1 MTEYFVGKLEELEE
15 KKVKEVTVKDNL
27 KVLLSKFDGQVYA
40 TSHKCTH
47 YGVSHYWD
55 YVLNYSEC
63 KRTKVLNIGFPYQRR
78 LFDPWHGACF
88 NLTTGDIEDA
98 PALDHLQKYKV
109 IMKGNDI
116 YIETNESTLKAARR
130 IPKCSSGVSPFND
143 YVVVIIGGGAAGNA
157 AAEKLREDGF
167 EGRIVIISRE
177 TYLPIDRP
185 KLSKGLGMQLEKI
198 ELRKKEFYNDMY
210 ITLKLGMSVTAVD
223 SESKVV
229 TISNNEKFKYD
240 SLIIATG
247 ASPRSIPIPGIDLG
261 GVLYLRTY
269 DDHKRIENAVAGE
282 EKKNVVIIGSSFIGM
297 EVAAICA
304 KKANVSVIG
313 METVPFERILGL
325 EVGRTIQKLHETN
338 NVKFYMS
345 ASVKGIEPSSTDP
358 TKVGAVIINDGVKI
372 PADIIVVGAGVAPA
386 TEFLKDS
393 RGFTLEKDG
402 SIKVDENFKVV
413 GLKDVY
419 AIGDIARFPYHI
431 TGESLRI
438 EHWSFAVNTGRAVA
452 ELIAKKRLVPFKRIP
467 YFWSAQ
473 YGKSLRYAGYASSY
487 DDVIVHGSLE
497 ELKFAVYYS
506 RGDKVL
512 AVATLGKDPLAS
524 HCAELLRLG
533 LLPSAT
539 EIRAGKDPLD
549 IEIKA

>member
-47 YGVSHYWD
+47 YGAPLINGV
-55 YVLNYSEC
+55 YSSDG
-63 KRTKVLNIGFPYQRR
+63 RITWQA
-78 LFDPWHGACF
+78 PWHGACF

-109 IMKGNDI
+109 IMKGTDI
-116 YIETNESTLKAARR
+116 YIETNESTLSAARR

-167 EGRIVIISRE
+167 EGRILVISRE

-210 ITLKLGMSVTAVD
+210 ITFKLGMSVTAVD

-229 TISNNEKFKYD
+229 TTSNNEKFKYD

-247 ASPRSIPIPGIDLG
+247 TSPRSIPIPGIDLG

-282 EKKNVVIIGSSFIGM
+282 EKKNLVIIGSSFIGM

-325 EVGRTIQKLHETN
+325 EVGKTIQKLHETN

-345 ASVKGIEPSSTDP
+345 ATVKGIEPSSTDP
-358 TKVGAVIINDGVKI
+358 TKVGA
-372 PADIIVVGAGVAPA
+372 
-386 TEFLKDS
+386 
-393 RGFTLEKDG
+393 
-402 SIKVDENFKVV
+402 
-413 GLKDVY
+413 
-419 AIGDIARFPYHI
+419 
-431 TGESLRI
+431 
-438 EHWSFAVNTGRAVA
+438 
-452 ELIAKKRLVPFKRIP
+452 
-467 YFWSAQ
+467 
-473 YGKSLRYAGYASSY
+473 
-487 DDVIVHGSLE
+487 
-497 ELKFAVYYS
+497 
-506 RGDKVL
+506 
-512 AVATLGKDPLAS
+512 
-524 HCAELLRLG
+524 
-533 LLPSAT
+533 
-539 EIRAGKDPLD
+539 
-549 IEIKA
+549 